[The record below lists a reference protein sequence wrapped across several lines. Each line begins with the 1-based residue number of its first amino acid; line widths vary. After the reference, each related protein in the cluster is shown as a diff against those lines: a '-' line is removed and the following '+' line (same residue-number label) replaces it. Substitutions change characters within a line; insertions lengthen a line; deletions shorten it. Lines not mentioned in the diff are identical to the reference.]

1 MCSGMSTRVNT
12 LFPPFTPATDAPSP
26 STSRLREIRPAWDA
40 GRFADEQISRLVRQV
55 FWPGWPKPARHV
67 VVTAVD
73 DDTNVAGICLHIG
86 QNLAHQVEGHVG
98 VIEADLADSDFE
110 DAFGVKT
117 PVPHAVVPMGD
128 VSHQIANRLWL
139 ESCASFWGEA
149 SEAGSPPENAV
160 EQLRR
165 QFDFAVVHAAP
176 AGSSSQAMVLGH
188 LCDGVIL
195 VLEAHSTHR
204 AVAQAVKEALQ
215 AAKVRV
221 LGAVLS
227 GRKFPVPENFY
238 RRL

>member
-1 MCSGMSTRVNT
+1 MSTRVNT
-12 LFPPFTPATDAPSP
+12 LFPPFTGTMTDTP
-26 STSRLREIRPAWDA
+26 STATRLREVRPAWDA

-73 DDTNVAGICLHIG
+73 DDTNLAAICLHIG
-86 QNLAHQVEGHVG
+86 QNLAHQVEGRVG
-98 VIEADLADSDFE
+98 VIDANLSAPDFA
-110 DAFGVKT
+110 DAFGVRT
-117 PVPHAVVPMGD
+117 REPHDVTPMGD
-128 VSHQIANRLWL
+128 VAHQIANRLWL
-139 ESCASFWGEA
+139 ESCVSFWGDAGE
-149 SEAGSPPENAV
+149 SGSPPENAV

-204 AVAQAVKEALQ
+204 AVAQAVKETLQ

>member
-1 MCSGMSTRVNT
+1 MSTRVNT
-12 LFPPFTPATDAPSP
+12 LFSPFTGTVADSPAPFT
-26 STSRLREIRPAWDA
+26 RLREVRHPWDA
-40 GRFADEQISRLVRQV
+40 GRFAEEQISRLVRQV

-67 VVTAVD
+67 VVAAVD
-73 DDTNVAGICLHIG
+73 DDSSVAGICLHIG
-86 QNLAHQVEGHVG
+86 QNLAHQVEGRVG
-98 VIEADLADSDFE
+98 VIDANLSGAEFQ
-110 DAFGVKT
+110 DAFGT
-117 PVPHAVVPMGD
+117 EARSSPQAGVPMGD
-128 VSHQIANRLWL
+128 VSHQIAARLWL
-139 ESCASFWGEA
+139 EPCASFLGATDGEL
-149 SEAGSPPENAV
+149 SPHSAV
-160 EQLRR
+160 EHLRHE
-165 QFDFAVVHAAP
+165 FDFAVVHAAP

-195 VLEAHSTHR
+195 VLEAHCTHR